1 MDPDNLF
8 QLLVGQAQQAPEQS
22 NVLQA
27 AQPAPMPVQTPPP
40 PAPVAVAEPHKRRS
54 LLDTIGRISDV
65 LAKVGGADALYQP
78 TLDAREDRGL
88 KLGDHSRLVDSE
100 NIKLAT
106 DKFDLGD
113 KQNLR
118 IGQAARGLKAIMTQN
133 PNADVGQAWNALA
146 SHMQLDPA
154 TAQSFG
160 SIFTT
165 HPEEID
171 GVIASMTDPKL
182 QQSKYSGSVVY
193 AKDSNGKI
201 VAFQPSLNDDGGR
214 SILPDGYS
222 AIEPSKVVDLGGSA
236 AVVGNSGQSKVI
248 LPKTVRPD
256 TLVTAST
263 SRANNRDNNR
273 TAVVIAGMPARSTQ
287 APGKG
292 GTAGDAANVS
302 ALLDNIQSGFADL
315 HGMKALPGE
324 GSGVGQF
331 EGIIGRSALGQKF
344 GEQLGTPPAQK
355 RLEIMKNV
363 SALQQAMLKS
373 LPASATRTKFEQE
386 MLARGLPDPSKMDY
400 RTANTVIQQLRD
412 SFARAV
418 AASQKA
424 TPAAAAPK
432 NVQPAGGWGTAT
444 VVHGG

>member
-27 AQPAPMPVQTPPP
+27 AQPAPMPVQAPPP

-78 TLDAREDRGL
+78 TLDAREDRTL
-88 KLGDHSRLVDSE
+88 ALGDHSRKVDSE
-100 NIKLAT
+100 TIKLAT
-106 DKFDLGD
+106 DKFELGD
-113 KQNLR
+113 KHNTRL
-118 IGQAARGLKAIMTQN
+118 GQVARGLKAIQAGGGDIN
-133 PNADVGQAWNALA
+133 QAWPVLA
-146 SHMQLDPA
+146 QRMDLDPA
-154 TAQSFG
+154 TVDSVGKA
-160 SIFTT
+160 IATDPT
-165 HPEEID
+165 ALD
-171 GVIASMTDPKL
+171 GLIAATTDPKL

-193 AKDSNGKI
+193 AKGPDGKI

-263 SRANNRDNNR
+263 SRANNRDNNQ
-273 TAVVIAGMPARSTQ
+273 TALTIAGMPARATQ

-292 GTAGDAANVS
+292 GAAGDAANVS

-324 GSGVGQF
+324 GSGVGQI

-418 AASQKA
+418 AASQKS

-432 NVQPAGGWGTAT
+432 NVKPAGGWGTAT